1 MYSQKSE
8 EFDLTSSQ
16 SNLNRL
22 NKAMKTF
29 LVNHAE
35 TAAGSSPDHFCM
47 FCVFVCLLRCHSN
60 NRRHVK
66 GSQLSLPLSPHPV
79 GLITTSCSVPQPLKK
94 TKKTNKNHRTL
105 IRQNSLAKNVAF
117 LKCNSVTDSPAQ
129 LILLCWGS
137 TPLLSQICSGQSRRS
152 LPIRLP
158 GTYFGRGP
166 YRQDCTEEFEQ
177 LKHFRKK
184 SLPRRK
190 DSLGA
195 LTFPCSLL
203 LFLFFFFFY
212 LKSLLCLKKKK
223 TKKKIPSGHPR
234 GNNVQ

>member
-94 TKKTNKNHRTL
+94 TKKNKQKSPHIDQTEFT
-105 IRQNSLAKNVAF
+105 RQECGFSEV
-117 LKCNSVTDSPAQ
+117 
-129 LILLCWGS
+129 
-137 TPLLSQICSGQSRRS
+137 
-152 LPIRLP
+152 
-158 GTYFGRGP
+158 
-166 YRQDCTEEFEQ
+166 
-177 LKHFRKK
+177 
-184 SLPRRK
+184 
-190 DSLGA
+190 
-195 LTFPCSLL
+195 
-203 LFLFFFFFY
+203 
-212 LKSLLCLKKKK
+212 
-223 TKKKIPSGHPR
+223 
-234 GNNVQ
+234 